1 MNNLII
7 SAEATSDLPQEI
19 LDKYN
24 IKVTDVNY
32 FVDDKPY
39 NSKTNHMSEQ
49 DFYGSMRNGSDTKTT
64 QVNQN
69 EAFEHLKA
77 LMDTGKDVLHIGFS
91 SGLSG
96 TFNNF
101 KLAAEELNKTYQ
113 NKCYVVDS
121 LCASAGQGLL
131 VMLVCK
137 KAQKENLSAQQ
148 LAQYAEEVKLRINH
162 IFTVD
167 DLKYLA
173 KGGRISKASAKIA
186 NILRIKPILKMDNE
200 GKLVVTN
207 KVFGRKLAI
216 NKLFDKMKTN
226 YDPYFGDILIC
237 EADCKTDA
245 DYLAQLIKNNFG
257 IAPIIVPLDYF
268 IGSHSGPGTISVFYV
283 GDKR

>member
-7 SAEATSDLPQEI
+7 STEATSDLPQEI

-24 IKVTDVNY
+24 IKVNSVNY
-32 FVDDKPY
+32 FVDGKPY

-64 QVNQN
+64 QVNQT

-101 KLAAEELNKTYQ
+101 KLAAEELNKTHQ

-137 KAQKENLSAQQ
+137 KAQKENLSAPQI
-148 LAQYAEEVKLRINH
+148 AQYAEEVKLRINH

-226 YDPYFGDILIC
+226 YDPYFSDILIC
-237 EADCKTDA
+237 EADCKSDA

-257 IAPIIVPLDYF
+257 VAPIIVPLDYF

-283 GDKR
+283 GDNR